1 MICLNLFKIIGQM
14 DITVAAITELILLT
28 RTFRTKLILSTD
40 SLKSSQQ
47 KVLIVFFFNFFY
59 LVISLLFYLFFI
71 FTIMLLFLICPIFLF
86 FYFFFIFTFFYFLAI
101 NNFFSPDIIWEEF
114 VHNIIFYFP
123 VSNPKNKD
131 KDEITDQGPGSDN
144 IWRKQLR

>member
-47 KVLIVFFFNFFY
+47 KVLIVFFFNFFF
-59 LVISLLFYLFFI
+59 LVISLLFYLFFTFI
-71 FTIMLLFLICPIFLF
+71 YPHQSTNFCHYRTPPACIIGNFLPHIICSIL
-86 FYFFFIFTFFYFLAI
+86 
-101 NNFFSPDIIWEEF
+101 
-114 VHNIIFYFP
+114 
-123 VSNPKNKD
+123 
-131 KDEITDQGPGSDN
+131 
-144 IWRKQLR
+144 RKSSVAKADHEAERRH